1 MEEMLRFNECLGR
14 EEKKKKTEKST
25 IDKQLLQQK
34 KPRVLDL
41 KHARRSFSTFFT
53 QMCNI
58 RSFFFTTTLNRI
70 IIYEEEY

>member
-14 EEKKKKTEKST
+14 GEKKKKTEKST

-41 KHARRSFSTFFT
+41 KHARRSFFT

>member
-14 EEKKKKTEKST
+14 EEKKEKKTEKST

-41 KHARRSFSTFFT
+41 KHARRSFFT

-70 IIYEEEY
+70 IYEEEY